1 MEYDAVRAR
10 LVPRRKV
17 LVGWRPGGTQR
28 VAKVA
33 FDLDTDWLDWIAY
46 REVQSQL
53 AEIEDCF
60 LLTGRPVADEALFPV
75 LWRHITKHA
84 DLSLASNVA

>member
-10 LVPRRKV
+10 LAPRCTV
-17 LVGWRPGGTQR
+17 LVDWRPGGTER

-33 FDLDTDWLDWIAY
+33 FDLNTDWQDWIAY

-60 LLTGRPVADEALFPV
+60 LLTGRPVADETLFPV
-75 LWRHITKHA
+75 LWHHITPS
-84 DLSLASNVA
+84 DGE